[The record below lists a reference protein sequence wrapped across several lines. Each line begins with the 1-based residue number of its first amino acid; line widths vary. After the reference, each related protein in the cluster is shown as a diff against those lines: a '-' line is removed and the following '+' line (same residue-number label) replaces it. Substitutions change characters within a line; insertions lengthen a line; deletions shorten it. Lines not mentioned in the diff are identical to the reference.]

1 MDSAGLAKLDKIGLE
16 ISDLKE
22 AHQRLND
29 TLATD
34 GPARETNSMQEIQ
47 EMIQDMKEHQ
57 QETHKQMRS
66 IAGSISSLGTKI
78 SRLTGSTA
86 ATAASCP
93 QAVSNSPQVKE
104 IPDRNSL
111 KYDLTDEPDTS
122 HLRPA
127 GFVVFPA
134 KTDTS
139 LVRPPRRR
147 RTGPLSAIQRERA
160 ALIRKL
166 GQCEDCRRRR
176 VAVCAPP
183 CLFLAVLNF

>member
-1 MDSAGLAKLDKIGLE
+1 MDSVSLAKLDKIGLE

-29 TLATD
+29 SLATD
-34 GPARETNSMQEIQ
+34 GPTRETNSMQEIQ

-86 ATAASCP
+86 ATAASRSR
-93 QAVSNSPQVKE
+93 AASKSPGNTNNTGRYSPKFEKASEILSVKDGAE
-104 IPDRNSL
+104 VYS
-111 KYDLTDEPDTS
+111 S
-122 HLRPA
+122 
-127 GFVVFPA
+127 
-134 KTDTS
+134 
-139 LVRPPRRR
+139 RRARLR
-147 RTGPLSAIQRERA
+147 RTGPLSAAQREKA

-166 GQCEDCRRRR
+166 GACGDCRRRR
-176 VAVCAPP
+176 VAVSGSISPDS
-183 CLFLAVLNF
+183 

>member
-1 MDSAGLAKLDKIGLE
+1 MDSVGLAKLDKIGLE

-29 TLATD
+29 TLAVD
-34 GPARETNSMQEIQ
+34 GPAREMNSMQEIQ

-57 QETHKQMRS
+57 QETHKQMKS

-93 QAVSNSPQVKE
+93 QAVSLSPRDKDE
-104 IPDRNSL
+104 
-111 KYDLTDEPDTS
+111 YDAPLF
-122 HLRPA
+122 RRA
-127 GFVVFPA
+127 GFVVSPVKNESA
-134 KTDTS
+134 TS
-139 LVRPPRRR
+139 PVRPASRR

-176 VAVCAPP
+176 VAVCAPHISSWWY
-183 CLFLAVLNF
+183 